1 MQIYEFHISKIIIHH
16 LDGLFGPNIL
26 TSSQLASSIYFF
38 VHSSLSHSFTLIVI
52 YLVVR
57 YIAYSS
63 TLCLKFHQCNNPL
76 TKEPK
81 LQGAVRIVKEW
92 PDLDNEVR
100 RLQERVAA
108 QKPSSKDSQ
117 ESTEP
122 TGRVNA
128 FSRTDASS
136 AVAVWPLALAKGA
149 TLRFRKGG
157 FPNSR
162 VSCSQSFSYPTTPY
176 DNSFSEEKS
185 FVSQVVISDEVR
197 DVSTAYS
204 ESSSADFSIGT

>member
-1 MQIYEFHISKIIIHH
+1 M
-16 LDGLFGPNIL
+16 
-26 TSSQLASSIYFF
+26 
-38 VHSSLSHSFTLIVI
+38 
-52 YLVVR
+52 
-57 YIAYSS
+57 
-63 TLCLKFHQCNNPL
+63 

-92 PDLDNEVR
+92 TDLDNEVR

>member
-1 MQIYEFHISKIIIHH
+1 M
-16 LDGLFGPNIL
+16 
-26 TSSQLASSIYFF
+26 
-38 VHSSLSHSFTLIVI
+38 
-52 YLVVR
+52 
-57 YIAYSS
+57 
-63 TLCLKFHQCNNPL
+63 
-76 TKEPK
+76 
-81 LQGAVRIVKEW
+81 RIVKEW

-149 TLRFRKGG
+149 TLRFRKGLAVAKA
-157 FPNSR
+157 FP
-162 VSCSQSFSYPTTPY
+162 TPPPLMIIVLVKK
-176 DNSFSEEKS
+176 N
-185 FVSQVVISDEVR
+185 R
-197 DVSTAYS
+197 
-204 ESSSADFSIGT
+204 